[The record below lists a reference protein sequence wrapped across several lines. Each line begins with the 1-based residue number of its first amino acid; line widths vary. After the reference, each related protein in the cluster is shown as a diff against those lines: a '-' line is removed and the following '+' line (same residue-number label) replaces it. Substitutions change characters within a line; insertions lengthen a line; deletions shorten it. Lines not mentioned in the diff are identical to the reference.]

1 MTAAVLPAHWMLDH
15 VTHRDPYPT
24 ITAPQTALRMYSAR
38 ADINRISYFAQ
49 SAKTV
54 GGKVAPFQL
63 TEDSE

>member
-1 MTAAVLPAHWMLDH
+1 MTAAAITAHWMLDH

-24 ITAPQTALRMYSAR
+24 ITAPPPALRMYSAR
-38 ADINRISYFAQ
+38 ADANRISYFAQ
-49 SAKTV
+49 SAKTT